1 MILLAGNIS
10 PPSDPSKAAHTGCI
24 TAMDGVEALAVL
36 ISGTCEKAALGE
48 GMRIWSSL
56 EVLELWRSVD
66 PELPILL
73 VSDTS
78 DLAELRRGVQL
89 GISDFLIGQPDTV
102 MLHSALERLSPAE
115 PMDELDEDLLSPNPK
130 LLTLYRTCIDK
141 LSGKLP
147 AQGCLLAGQ
156 RLQGAICQ
164 RMDRAY
170 PWLPDY
176 VFQTPPV
183 DSLAELERQLCARLS
198 ILHILLPRQVSQSF
212 REILCYILT
221 HMDREPHQPEIAAAF
236 YLGRSTLSQLFLRE
250 LGCSFRSYVGECRML
265 RAASLLSELGA
276 QQVADRLGYQDY
288 SYFTKQ
294 FRKRFGLFPAEYQS
308 QERKERKPCIQ
319 PTE

>member
-10 PPSDPSKAAHTGCI
+10 SPCDPSKAAHAGCI
-24 TAMDGVEALAVL
+24 TTMDGVEALAIL
-36 ISGTCEKAALGE
+36 TSGTCEKAVLGE
-48 GMRIWSSL
+48 GMRIWSAL

-66 PELPILL
+66 PALPILL

-89 GISDFLIGQPDTV
+89 GISDFLTGQPDTV
-102 MLHSALERLSPAE
+102 MLHSALEQLSPAE
-115 PMDELDEDLLSPNPK
+115 SPEELDEDLLSQTPK
-130 LLTLYRTCIDK
+130 LLTLYRTCINR

-147 AQGCLLAGQ
+147 PQQCLSAGQ

-176 VFQTPPV
+176 VSPAPSA
-183 DSLAELERQLCARLS
+183 DSLTGLERQLCDRLS
-198 ILHILLPRQVSQSF
+198 ILHILLPQQSSQSF
-212 REILCYILT
+212 RKILCYILT

-236 YLGRSTLSQLFLRE
+236 YLSRSTLSQLFLRE
-250 LGCSFRSYVGECRML
+250 LDCSFRSYVGECRML
-265 RAASLLSELGA
+265 RAASLLSEFGA
-276 QQVADRLGYQDY
+276 QQVAERLGYQDY

-308 QERKERKPCIQ
+308 KERKERKSCIQ